1 MNIGYRINDDFIRPS
16 EKVLSEF
23 KSMQAANIG
32 DCMNRNA
39 SLDSRIKPVNQ
50 GKISGP
56 AFTVSATGGDNLLF
70 YAALD
75 MAHEGDVIV
84 FAGGGFTERA
94 VCGEI
99 MTKYA
104 ESKKLGGFVIDGAIR
119 DFEVLSKMD
128 FPVFAICA
136 SLNGP
141 YKNGPGEI
149 NFPVSV
155 GGKIVTPGDIIVG
168 DTDGVVVVK
177 REEAEEM
184 IVKVREVEEKEAL
197 LLKQIS
203 QGKGLDTKWVY
214 QKLRDGN
221 CEFIK
226 EENK

>member
-1 MNIGYRINDDFIRPS
+1 MNIGYRINEDFIRPS
-16 EKVLSEF
+16 EKVLTEF
-23 KSMQAANIG
+23 KGMQAANIG
-32 DCMNRNA
+32 DCMNRMG

-50 GKISGP
+50 AKISGP
-56 AFTVSATGGDNLLF
+56 AFTVNATGGDNLLF

-84 FAGGGFTERA
+84 FSGGGYTERA

-119 DFEVLSKMD
+119 DHEILSKME
-128 FPVFAICA
+128 FPVFAIGA

-155 GGKIVTPGDIIVG
+155 GGKIVIPGDIIVG
-168 DTDGVVVVK
+168 DADGVVVVK
-177 REEAEEM
+177 RQEAEE
-184 IVKVREVEEKEAL
+184 IILKVREVEKKEAL
-197 LLKQIS
+197 LLEQIS
-203 QGKGLDTKWVY
+203 QGKGLDATWVY
-214 QKLRDGN
+214 QKLHDSN

-226 EENK
+226 GEIK